1 MGLEQKG
8 MNDYGKMKGVRPI
21 EVFMCSVA
29 KKMGYAD
36 AFKWLS
42 NYLK

>member
-1 MGLEQKG
+1 MMDFNKE
-8 MNDYGKMKGVRPI
+8 KGVRPL

-42 NYLK
+42 GYLK